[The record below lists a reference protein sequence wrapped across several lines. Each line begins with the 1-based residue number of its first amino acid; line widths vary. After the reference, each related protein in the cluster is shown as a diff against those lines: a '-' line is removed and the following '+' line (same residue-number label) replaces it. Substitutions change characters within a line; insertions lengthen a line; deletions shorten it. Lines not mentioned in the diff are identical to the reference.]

1 MARTPDSAALLD
13 AWEAALSTPE
23 PLRAPSLL
31 VWLGWLD
38 TPDALDNA
46 TIGQTDS
53 LLFALRNVLYGPKLE
68 CVSTCPSCGQT
79 VEFSAD
85 TADLVSTEPETP
97 VGRVALLDGQLDC
110 RPPSNSDVRELLAAA
125 APVDSRRLLRRCLL
139 TDAATLQTLSE
150 QDCDRA
156 VGELADADPGASIEI
171 EIECSC
177 AYRWIEQFDIRSFLL
192 TELTDW
198 AARTLRD
205 VHRLASR
212 YGWSESA
219 ILAMSPWR
227 KRIYLDACESA

>member
-1 MARTPDSAALLD
+1 VRTPDSAALLD
-13 AWEAALSTPE
+13 AWEAAMSQPE

-38 TPDALDNA
+38 TPDALDNC

-53 LLFALRNVLYGPKLE
+53 LLFALRNELYGPTLE

-79 VEFSAD
+79 VEFIAN
-85 TADLVSTEPETP
+85 TTDLASPEPAAHM
-97 VGRVALLDGQLDC
+97 GRVALLDGQLDC
-110 RPPSNSDVRELLAAA
+110 RPPSNSDVNELLRGAARI
-125 APVDSRRLLRRCLL
+125 DSRQLLRQCLL
-139 TDAATLQTLSE
+139 TDAAALQALSD

-156 VGELADADPGASIEI
+156 VAELADADPGSSIEI
-171 EIECSC
+171 AIECSC
-177 AYRWIEQFDIRSFLL
+177 AHRWIEQFDVRSYLL

-227 KRIYLDACESA
+227 KRIYLDACEGA